1 MGNFGLE
8 RTFFITS
15 EYFVELVSV
24 FSPFISRSSAY
35 ALLIGWLYLE
45 KTEKLIKFVKI
56 ILNVTA
62 KETKS
67 FIGFI

>member
-1 MGNFGLE
+1 MGNIGLE

-15 EYFVELVSV
+15 ECFFRLVSV

-62 KETKS
+62 KETKA